1 MQGADKINKFKS
13 LEGERHKH
21 AAQRTQAPNATTKRY
36 HKTLPLMGAT
46 RLASGHFSA
55 ASSRGIFQQLTD
67 FITFCAIEW
76 RILKVNELRCKN
88 GYHWVAQAKSE
99 PCFALLRAIRP
110 CAAYC
115 GRHKYIS
122 YISNIRLAPWF
133 LHKLRQGCP
142 PCL

>member
-1 MQGADKINKFKS
+1 MPLLSGK
-13 LEGERHKH
+13 RKH
-21 AAQRTQAPNATTKRY
+21 ANELKLQTR
-36 HKTLPLMGAT
+36 PLMGAT

-110 CAAYC
+110 CAAYR

-122 YISNIRLAPWF
+122 YISNIRLAPCF
-133 LHKLRQGCP
+133 FT
-142 PCL
+142 